1 MSWEPV
7 GFVFFS
13 TLEFIAIYFIICA
26 LFRLKPTE
34 IIFPALF
41 IILLMD
47 LQSFFFREDLQL
59 TAIVPF
65 INILLFV
72 LLFTVVMRIPL
83 AWSAVI
89 SVMGYFAYVL
99 LQVALV
105 QVSFGY
111 LSVNELTLHPE
122 KGYLLQTI
130 SSVLGI
136 GGARVFYMLGGG
148 FTFDFEKLRLKR
160 EAIYVYT
167 LIGCALLLTIWL
179 LYRGN
184 TLIDVISVS
193 IAFIF
198 FAYYA
203 VKKEKDR

>member
-1 MSWEPV
+1 
-7 GFVFFS
+7 
-13 TLEFIAIYFIICA
+13 
-26 LFRLKPTE
+26 
-34 IIFPALF
+34 
-41 IILLMD
+41 
-47 LQSFFFREDLQL
+47 
-59 TAIVPF
+59 
-65 INILLFV
+65 
-72 LLFTVVMRIPL
+72 
-83 AWSAVI
+83 
-89 SVMGYFAYVL
+89 
-99 LQVALV
+99 
-105 QVSFGY
+105 
-111 LSVNELTLHPE
+111 
-122 KGYLLQTI
+122 
-130 SSVLGI
+130 
-136 GGARVFYMLGGG
+136 MLGGG